1 MRHKILVTGGA
12 GYIGSHTTLALLQAG
27 YDVIVIDNLSNSSR
41 VSLERIADIA
51 GRKPIFIEGD
61 LRNAA
66 LLNQLFKDHLIESV
80 LHFAA
85 LKSVEESVREP
96 LRYFENN
103 LISTMTLCQAMASA
117 NVFNLVFSSSAV
129 VYGAPSI
136 VPIAENHPAG
146 QTTNPY
152 GRSKFMI
159 EQMLTDLA
167 HSDSRWKIAILR
179 YFNPVGAHASGRMG
193 EDPNGVPNNL
203 MPYICRVAVGRL
215 TELKI
220 FGNDYPTIDGTGVR
234 DYIHVLDLAD
244 GHLSALNAIRKSSG
258 THVWNLGTG
267 QGHSVLEVLNAF
279 EEVSG
284 RAIPYKIAPR
294 RTGDIAT
301 CFADVSKAE
310 RELGWKAKF
319 NLNEMLRDAWRWQST
334 NPSGYKK
341 VSD

>member
-27 YDVIVIDNLSNSSR
+27 YDVIVIDDLSNSSK

-51 GRKPIFIEGD
+51 GRKPVFIEGD
-61 LRNAA
+61 LKNAA
-66 LLNQLFKDHLIESV
+66 LLNQVFQDHSVESV
-80 LHFAA
+80 FHFAA
-85 LKSVEESVREP
+85 LKSVAESVREP

-103 LISTMTLCQAMASA
+103 LVSTMTLCQAMASA

-129 VYGAPSI
+129 VYGAPSL
-136 VPIAENHPAG
+136 VPIAEHHPTG

-159 EQMLTDLA
+159 EQMLGDLA
-167 HSDSRWKIAILR
+167 YADSRWKIAVLR
-179 YFNPVGAHASGRMG
+179 YFNPVGAHASGRIG
-193 EDPNGVPNNL
+193 EDPNGIPNNL
-203 MPYICRVAVGRL
+203 MPYICRVAVGAL
-215 TELKI
+215 TELNI

-244 GHLSALNAIRKSSG
+244 GHISALEAIRKSSG
-258 THVWNLGTG
+258 IHIWNLGTG

-284 RAIPYKIAPR
+284 RPIPYKIAPR
-294 RTGDIAT
+294 RAGDVAT

-319 NLNEMLRDAWRWQST
+319 NLNEMLRDAWAWQST
-334 NPSGYKK
+334 NPLGYKQN
-341 VSD
+341 

>member
-193 EDPNGVPNNL
+193 EDPNGIPNNL

-294 RTGDIAT
+294 RAGDIAT

-310 RELGWKAKF
+310 RELGWKAKYA
-319 NLNEMLRDAWRWQST
+319 LNEMLRDAWKWQST
-334 NPSGYKK
+334 NPLGYK
-341 VSD
+341 